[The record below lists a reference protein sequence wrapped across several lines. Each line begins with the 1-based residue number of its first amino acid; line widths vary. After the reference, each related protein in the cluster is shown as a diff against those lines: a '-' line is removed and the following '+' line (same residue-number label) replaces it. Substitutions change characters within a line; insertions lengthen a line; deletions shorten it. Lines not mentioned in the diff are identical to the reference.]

1 MNKSIIASALAVTFA
16 LAGASTASA
25 DARPGYGETPTV
37 NQRHNQDRTYNRRP
51 VVTRRPAY
59 NRRPVRRPVV
69 RRPAL
74 RPFYVSSAPRAA
86 YLGRAITIRGNNL
99 ARGLTLQIGRVSI
112 APSYS
117 SPTMLR
123 FVVPSHLRRGRYQ
136 MLLVGRGQAKRIGPI
151 ALRHAPRQRR
161 FQRRFQ
167 RGWSYRVGMFFNLN
181 G

>member
-25 DARPGYGETPTV
+25 DARPGYGQKPTV
-37 NQRHNQDRTYNRRP
+37 ERRHNQDRTYNRRP
-51 VVTRRPAY
+51 VANRRPTY
-59 NRRPVRRPVV
+59 QRPVRRAVV

-74 RPFYVSSAPRAA
+74 RPFYVSSAPSAA

-99 ARGLTLQIGRVSI
+99 NRRMTLQIGRVAI

-123 FVVPSHLRRGRYQ
+123 FVVPAHLGRGRYQ
-136 MLLVGRGQAKRIGPI
+136 MLLVGPRQTKRIGPI

-161 FQRRFQ
+161 FR
-167 RGWSYRVGMFFNLN
+167 RGWSYRVGMFFNVN

>member
-1 MNKSIIASALAVTFA
+1 MTKSIIASALAVTFA

-25 DARPGYGETPTV
+25 DARPGYGQKPTV
-37 NQRHNQDRTYNRRP
+37 ERRHNQDRTYNRRP
-51 VVTRRPAY
+51 VVNRRPAY
-59 NRRPVRRPVV
+59 NRQPVRRPVV

-74 RPFYVSSAPRAA
+74 RPFFVSSAPSAA

-123 FVVPSHLRRGRYQ
+123 FQIPAHMRSGRYQ
-136 MLLVGRGQAKRIGPI
+136 MLLVGPRQSKRIGPI
-151 ALRHAPRQRR
+151 ALRHAPQRNFR
-161 FQRRFQ
+161 
-167 RGWSYRVGMFFNLN
+167 RGWNYRVGMFFNLN

>member
-1 MNKSIIASALAVTFA
+1 MNKAIIASALAVTFA
-16 LAGASTASA
+16 LAGASTAMA
-25 DARPGYGETPTV
+25 DARPGYRQKPTV
-37 NQRHNQDRTYNRRP
+37 NQRHNQGSTYNRRP
-51 VVTRRPAY
+51 VANQRPTY
-59 NRRPVRRPVV
+59 NQRPVRRAVV

-74 RPFYVSSAPRAA
+74 RPFYISSAPSAA

-99 ARGLTLQIGRVSI
+99 NRRMTLQIGRVSI

-123 FVVPSHLRRGRYQ
+123 FVVPAHLGRGRYQ
-136 MLLVGRGQAKRIGPI
+136 MLLVGPRQTKRIGAI

-161 FQRRFQ
+161 FQG
-167 RGWSYRVGMFFNLN
+167 GWSYRVGMFFNVN